1 MKNLFFLIFLAGFIA
16 CETTTAE
23 ADKTKDNVEV
33 ETTEVELLNGEDGIY
48 GERLTPDNAVPVA
61 TLVKNFPATAD
72 SIETKV
78 YGTVESVCQ
87 KKGCWMNV
95 TGADGE
101 EMFVRFKDYAFFM
114 PLDISGK
121 KVIMEGKAFREVVA
135 VDELRHYAEDEGKSA
150 EEIAAITQPKEEFRF
165 EATGVIVQ

>member
-1 MKNLFFLIFLAGFIA
+1 MKNLFFLLFLVGFIA

-23 ADKTKDNVEV
+23 ADKMEDNIEA
-33 ETTEVELLNGEDGIY
+33 ETTEAELLNGEDGIY
-48 GERLTPDNAVPVA
+48 GARLTAENAVPVA
-61 TLVKNFPATAD
+61 TLVKNFPETAD

-87 KKGCWMNV
+87 NKGCWMNI

-101 EMFVRFKDYAFFM
+101 EMFVRFKDYGFFVPM
-114 PLDISGK
+114 DISGK
-121 KVIMEGKAFREVVA
+121 KVIMEGKAFRELVA

-150 EEIAAITQPKEEFRF
+150 EEIAAITEPKEEFRF